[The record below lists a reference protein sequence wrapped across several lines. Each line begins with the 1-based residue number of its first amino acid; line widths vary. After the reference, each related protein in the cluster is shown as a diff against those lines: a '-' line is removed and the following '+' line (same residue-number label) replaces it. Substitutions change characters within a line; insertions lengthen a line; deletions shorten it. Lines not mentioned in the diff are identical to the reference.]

1 MEEKKEFKL
10 FREKTLEAAESP
22 ESLNDYLKVTSPGVW
37 LVLAAIIL
45 LLIGGVLWGV
55 FGRITTTV
63 SVAVTS
69 SGGQTACL
77 VPYEAMQ
84 NALTRELV
92 VTVEGREYSLN
103 PDAKISTVIIS
114 EETSPY
120 VRLAGNLNLGD
131 VAVSVPF
138 ASELAEGVYKGSLL
152 TESLQP
158 ISLLLQ

>member
-1 MEEKKEFKL
+1 MEEKKEVKL
-10 FREKTLEAAESP
+10 FREKNLEAAETP

-37 LVLAAIIL
+37 LVLAAVVT

-63 SVAVTS
+63 NVAVTS
-69 SGGQTACL
+69 GGGQTVCL
-77 VPYEAMQ
+77 VPYETIQ
-84 NALTRELV
+84 SALARELV
-92 VTVEGREYSLN
+92 VTVEGKDYSLS
-103 PDAKISTVIIS
+103 PDAEMATVIIS

-120 VRLAGNLNLGD
+120 VRLAGNLSLGD
-131 VAVSVPF
+131 VAVSIPF
-138 ASELAEGVYKGSLL
+138 ASELAEGVYQGTLL